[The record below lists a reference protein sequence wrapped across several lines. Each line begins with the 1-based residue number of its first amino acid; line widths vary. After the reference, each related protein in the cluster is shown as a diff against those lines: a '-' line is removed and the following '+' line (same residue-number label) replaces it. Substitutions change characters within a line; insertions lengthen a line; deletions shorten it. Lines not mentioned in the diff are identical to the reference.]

1 MPFHQ
6 KRRFQLQNSYELTI
20 FDMRPTSHFPFLI
33 FVSLGR
39 ATRDWHWGTPS
50 ESPTARRTG
59 FTELY
64 GLDSNTSLPLSPYTS
79 PDCGPAT
86 DCAQCLSI
94 DEEEGLISEGDVDS
108 CDL

>member
-1 MPFHQ
+1 M
-6 KRRFQLQNSYELTI
+6 S
-20 FDMRPTSHFPFLI
+20 PTSHFPFLI

-39 ATRDWHWGTPS
+39 ATLDWHWGTPS

-64 GLDSNTSLPLSPYTS
+64 ALDSSTSLPPSPYTS

-86 DCAQCLSI
+86 ICAQYLSI
-94 DEEEGLISEGDVDS
+94 DEEDGIISEGDVDS
-108 CDL
+108 SNL